1 MTSILEVER
10 DYDDLNFVIKEAS
23 ISFQFEPKT
32 ETIYIISTK
41 AFEEAK
47 KDVENFKGCSVLNNV
62 PEHDVTE
69 CITFEHFSTFVD
81 VCKSFHPRF
90 NSSTDK
96 QKYQC
101 IVPVQHIIH
110 VGDSA
115 SHKQFV
121 STMPEQRIFEAAIID
136 FERLKRSELEGL
148 KSLQTAPENIGDTKI
163 FSLNECVN
171 PAPVTHPGFLAEIP
185 NTWTDAAQS
194 GSAENTAAIQRRNR
208 ISELRDAAERREAAI
223 VAERREAAERY
234 EAAMAAERHEAMAR
248 REAADR
254 YEAAIADRREATR
267 LHFADERRRTN
278 RSSSRREPT
287 LRITN
292 TEFEPEVNE
301 ANTEDAAIT
310 IQNSSTIVS
319 KNYNFEHS
327 LHSMTLDIIS
337 VYLKGQKMLYIEA
350 KVYCEQ
356 HLYALMLPAIMIT
369 ALCSVISV
377 VLNNYSFGG
386 IIVSCFTACNSCILS
401 LVTYLKLDAKAEA
414 HKMTAYSFEK
424 LQSMCEFSSGRILFD
439 DKELTLLK
447 LMEEIGTNVKD
458 IKEKNQFI
466 LPEAIRYRFPYLY
479 STNVFAEVK
488 QIQNSELILT
498 NDMQN
503 LIEEGKQLKRDIDD
517 GKTAVIPKYEKIL
530 KDQKDSFEKLIKY
543 REHYMEI
550 DSRFKREIDRN
561 IRLTEQSRYNCC
573 QWLKN

>member
-1 MTSILEVER
+1 MAAILEVER
-10 DYDDLNFVIKEAS
+10 DYDALTLVTTDKSVT
-23 ISFQFEPKT
+23 FQFDSKT
-32 ETIYIISTK
+32 ETIYIIT
-41 AFEEAK
+41 AK
-47 KDVENFKGCSVLNNV
+47 DYEDAKQDVQNFKRCRILKNV

-69 CITFEHFSTFVD
+69 CITFEYFSTRVD
-81 VCKSFHPRF
+81 ACKSLNPNYTSNDEKH
-90 NSSTDK
+90 
-96 QKYQC
+96 KYQC
-101 IVPVQHIIH
+101 IVPVKHRIR
-110 VGDSA
+110 VGNITN
-115 SHKQFV
+115 HKQFI
-121 STMPEQRIFEAAIID
+121 SIMPEQRLFEAAAED
-136 FERLKRSELEGL
+136 FESLKRSELDCL
-148 KSLQTAPENIGDTKI
+148 KSLQIGHDDTGDTKV
-163 FSLNECVN
+163 FSLADCVN
-171 PAPVTHPGFLAEIP
+171 PPVIVHPGFLAEIP
-185 NTWTDAAQS
+185 NTWTDDAQI
-194 GSAENTAAIQRRNR
+194 GSALEQREGAIIKSRVAN
-208 ISELRDAAERREAAI
+208 EAAERREAN
-223 VAERREAAERY
+223 ERREAR
-234 EAAMAAERHEAMAR
+234 ERHEATI
-248 REAADR
+248 
-254 YEAAIADRREATR
+254 AAIAAERRAAIEQHEATKLR
-267 LHFADERRRTN
+267 FAENTFVQRQRPKSL
-278 RSSSRREPT
+278 RSSSRREQPA
-287 LRITN
+287 LRVANDDT
-292 TEFEPEVNE
+292 PPDDE

-310 IQNSSTIVS
+310 IQNSSTLIS
-319 KNYNFEHS
+319 QNYNFEHS

-356 HLYALMLPAIMIT
+356 HLYALMLPAIVIT
-369 ALCSVISV
+369 AICSVVSLA
-377 VLNNYSFGG
+377 LNNYPFGG

-447 LMEEIGTNVKD
+447 LMEEIGNNVKD

-503 LIEEGKQLKRDIDD
+503 LIEAGKQLKRDIDE
-517 GKTAVIPKYEKIL
+517 GKTSDIPKYEKIL
-530 KDQKDSFEKLIKY
+530 KDQKYSFEKLMNY

-561 IRLTEQSRYNCC
+561 IRLTENSRCNCC

>member
-10 DYDDLNFVIKEAS
+10 DYDDLNFVIKETS

-47 KDVENFKGCSVLNNV
+47 KDVQDFKRCRVLNNV

-110 VGDSA
+110 VGDSV

-121 STMPEQRIFEAAIID
+121 SIMPEQRIFEAAIID

-163 FSLNECVN
+163 FPLNECVN
-171 PAPVTHPGFLAEIP
+171 PAVVTHPGFLAEIP
-185 NTWTDAAQS
+185 NIWTDV
-194 GSAENTAAIQRRNR
+194 AAIQRRNER
-208 ISELRDAAERREAAI
+208 RDADMAAERRDAAERREAAI
-223 VAERREAAERY
+223 AAERREAME
-234 EAAMAAERHEAMAR
+234 R

-254 YEAAIADRREATR
+254 YEAAIAERREVTR
-267 LHFADERRRTN
+267 LQFADERRRTN

-292 TEFEPEVNE
+292 AEFEPEVNE

-377 VLNNYSFGG
+377 VLNSYSFGG
-386 IIVSCFTACNSCILS
+386 IIVSCLTACNSCILS

-517 GKTAVIPKYEKIL
+517 GKTGVIPKYEKVL
-530 KDQKDSFEKLIKY
+530 KDQRDSFEKLIKY